1 MTSTMLLR
9 TSLSRTNIEWHDW
22 CHQTTRAQWSRQAA
36 ILVNKPRTESG
47 TSQMGNN
54 IFALCI
60 RAGNWGWWR
69 LFMWHNLD
77 RARTNIPQGSYG
89 ESGWLGACCNRVC
102 GVVSHT
108 EPPSH
113 PSLTISH
120 RFAPTWTNPPEH
132 LSKKWGWQGHT
143 GILSNSNVFNTTA
156 GTSANVHT
164 VTPAMTLYTHTTPL
178 KSVFYLSD
186 CMMLLLALTT
196 TAAFINLAGII
207 ATLQGS
213 PKIQKTLLI
222 HHQRSYE
229 APSCTQPPL
238 C

>member
-1 MTSTMLLR
+1 MKTFYVTQLRQSQDKHPPGQLWGVRVTQCLL
-9 TSLSRTNIEWHDW
+9 
-22 CHQTTRAQWSRQAA
+22 Q
-36 ILVNKPRTESG
+36 
-47 TSQMGNN
+47 
-54 IFALCI
+54 
-60 RAGNWGWWR
+60 
-69 LFMWHNLD
+69 
-77 RARTNIPQGSYG
+77 QGLRG
-89 ESGWLGACCNRVC
+89 CV
-102 GVVSHT
+102 T
-108 EPPSH
+108 EPSSH
-113 PSLTISH
+113 PSLTINH

-156 GTSANVHT
+156 GTSASVHT

-213 PKIQKTLLI
+213 PQIQKTLLI